1 LRAVLLFVVVVLM
14 IFAFVL
20 TRSHRPQDVLADE
33 AALMWTQR
41 AVGGLVAAVAAFA
54 LLLRGLA
61 GETLGRQLGLV
72 LPLLGGLLL
81 AGAHWSVALAMGA
94 VCVALLGKGWFG
106 GDGGT
111 PGGL

>member
-1 LRAVLLFVVVVLM
+1 LRAVLLFVIALLG
-14 IFAFVL
+14 IFAFAA
-20 TRSHRPQDVLADE
+20 TRSRQPADLLADE

-72 LPLLGGLLL
+72 LPLRGGLLL
-81 AGAHWSVALAMGA
+81 AGAPWSVALAMGA